1 MTWTAHKTV
10 YIVCKK
16 HLFIYRSEEIA
27 GVKKTLNI
35 DQEKLK
41 EAFERL
47 EKVIDTE
54 LAKLSTEVI
63 PVVNF
68 EDLAKNNDQFN
79 GETVEKIKKYGV
91 VIVRNVIEKEDAKNL
106 LADVEKY
113 MNENGQ
119 DPQKK
124 GWKRTIYYK
133 MKMSGVFLSSILE
146 EVLENWKLRF
156 RIWADYLKNN

>member
-1 MTWTAHKTV
+1 M
-10 YIVCKK
+10 
-16 HLFIYRSEEIA
+16 
-27 GVKKTLNI
+27 NI

-47 EKVIDTE
+47 EKVLDTE
-54 LAKLSTEVI
+54 LPKLSTEVI

-68 EDLAKNNDQFN
+68 EDLAENDNQFN
-79 GETVEKIKKYGV
+79 AETVEKIKKYGV

-106 LADVEKY
+106 LDDVEKY

-119 DPQKK
+119 DPQTK

-133 MKMSGVFLSSILE
+133 NENIRVFSFF
-146 EVLENWKLRF
+146 NT
-156 RIWADYLKNN
+156 

>member
-1 MTWTAHKTV
+1 MKI
-10 YIVCKK
+10 Y
-16 HLFIYRSEEIA
+16 IYRSQEIA
-27 GVKKTLNI
+27 GAKKTLNI

-47 EKVIDTE
+47 EKVLDTE
-54 LAKLSTEVI
+54 LPKLSTEVI

-68 EDLAKNNDQFN
+68 EDLAENDNQFN
-79 GETVEKIKKYGV
+79 AETVEKIKKYGV

-119 DPQKK
+119 DPQTK
-124 GWKRTIYYK
+124 GWKRKIYNK
-133 MKMSGVFLSSILE
+133 N
-146 EVLENWKLRF
+146 ENVRLFSFFNTLGSFRKLKAK
-156 RIWADYLKNN
+156 IQNLG

>member
-1 MTWTAHKTV
+1 M
-10 YIVCKK
+10 
-16 HLFIYRSEEIA
+16 
-27 GVKKTLNI
+27 
-35 DQEKLK
+35 
-41 EAFERL
+41 
-47 EKVIDTE
+47 
-54 LAKLSTEVI
+54 
-63 PVVNF
+63 VNF

-79 GETVEKIKKYGV
+79 SETVEKIKKHGV

-146 EVLENWKLRF
+146 EVLEN
-156 RIWADYLKNN
+156 